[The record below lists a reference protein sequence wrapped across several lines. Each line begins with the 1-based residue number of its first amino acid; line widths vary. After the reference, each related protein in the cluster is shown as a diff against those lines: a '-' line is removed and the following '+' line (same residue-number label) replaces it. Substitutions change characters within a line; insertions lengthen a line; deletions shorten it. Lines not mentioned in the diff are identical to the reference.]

1 VPAASAPAVPPGRSS
16 TAGLATAY
24 TAARP
29 GKARRSARG
38 LDGDGRDAHDADL
51 TPRSRLNHVAIG
63 RPDAKARS
71 AATGA
76 VRAPID
82 LDLTAGRSRRRGLTI
97 GVASERSSTAAPRS
111 LLAARRSCS
120 RQPIDWVMLLACVDA
135 STARLHGCARSTWL
149 CSPGTRVRENPVP
162 SVRRPR
168 EPRRRWRILT
178 PSEVGAVER
187 AFAELV
193 DGAEGE
199 APGASKR
206 R

>member
-1 VPAASAPAVPPGRSS
+1 
-16 TAGLATAY
+16 
-24 TAARP
+24 
-29 GKARRSARG
+29 
-38 LDGDGRDAHDADL
+38 
-51 TPRSRLNHVAIG
+51 
-63 RPDAKARS
+63 
-71 AATGA
+71 
-76 VRAPID
+76 
-82 LDLTAGRSRRRGLTI
+82 
-97 GVASERSSTAAPRS
+97 
-111 LLAARRSCS
+111 
-120 RQPIDWVMLLACVDA
+120 
-135 STARLHGCARSTWL
+135 
-149 CSPGTRVRENPVP
+149 VRENPVP